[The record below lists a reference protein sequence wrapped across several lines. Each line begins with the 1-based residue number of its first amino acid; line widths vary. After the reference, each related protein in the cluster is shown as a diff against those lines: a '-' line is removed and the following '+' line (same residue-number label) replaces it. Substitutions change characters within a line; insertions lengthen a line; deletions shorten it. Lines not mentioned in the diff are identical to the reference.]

1 MHGLLVGLKRI
12 FCFGI
17 VFIFFFFALVRSC
30 FFQVVDSVRNIS
42 RESHGGSNDK
52 LAEKLNTWSIKM

>member
-1 MHGLLVGLKRI
+1 MHCVGLKRI

-17 VFIFFFFALVRSC
+17 VFIFFFFALVSC
-30 FFQVVDSVRNIS
+30 FFQVVDSMRNIS
-42 RESHGGSNDK
+42 RESYGGANDK